1 MSRHEAPR
9 KVVVGTCIYPMYSSQ
24 NPWPELDGRLGQLA
38 GLIDDMA
45 EEAEATYGSGGLD
58 LAALPEVAVNG
69 GLNGDA
75 ESVSFPFRGAHVP
88 CRGGGGR
95 MVSSGRMTPARP
107 IRGHD
112 RGAWVGAGVAGA
124 DAQPCVA
131 GRETSRPGTRPV
143 RSECQSQCRE
153 RGTWPANCMKC
164 LS

>member
-107 IRGHD
+107 I
-112 RGAWVGAGVAGA
+112 GAMIEELGLERVSQVLTRNRALQ
-124 DAQPCVA
+124 D
-131 GRETSRPGTRPV
+131 EKRPGPV
-143 RSECQSQCRE
+143 PGR
-153 RGTWPANCMKC
+153 
-164 LS
+164 